1 MLSFIARRL
10 MLAIPVLFGLLVL
23 TFVLVRLVPSDPAAA
38 LAGEMGSVEMI
49 EAIRKE
55 YGFDRP
61 IVEQFF
67 IYLGQVVQGNLGI
80 SYATRRPVMSD
91 VIDRLPATI
100 ELTLFAISLAA
111 FLGITIGVIA
121 AEYHGRWIDLA
132 IRVCTI
138 GGLAIASFWM
148 AIMLQFLFSMELDLL
163 PVHGRLTSTTIP
175 PPSVTGM
182 YLLDSLIVGRLDI
195 FIDALRH
202 IILPGVT
209 LAIGPTATIGRFT
222 RSGVLDALQ
231 KDYVTYET
239 AVGYP
244 RMVIM
249 SKYVLRNSVITTVTQ
264 IGLLLGGVLS
274 SAVVIEAIFDWPGL
288 GSYAVTS
295 IFASDYQA
303 ILAATLVIGVAYAVI
318 NLAVDIVHALIDPRV
333 MEQL

>member
-1 MLSFIARRL
+1 
-10 MLAIPVLFGLLVL
+10 
-23 TFVLVRLVPSDPAAA
+23 
-38 LAGEMGSVEMI
+38 
-49 EAIRKE
+49 
-55 YGFDRP
+55 
-61 IVEQFF
+61 
-67 IYLGQVVQGNLGI
+67 
-80 SYATRRPVMSD
+80 
-91 VIDRLPATI
+91 
-100 ELTLFAISLAA
+100 
-111 FLGITIGVIA
+111 
-121 AEYHGRWIDLA
+121 
-132 IRVCTI
+132 
-138 GGLAIASFWM
+138 
-148 AIMLQFLFSMELDLL
+148 
-163 PVHGRLTSTTIP
+163 
-175 PPSVTGM
+175 M